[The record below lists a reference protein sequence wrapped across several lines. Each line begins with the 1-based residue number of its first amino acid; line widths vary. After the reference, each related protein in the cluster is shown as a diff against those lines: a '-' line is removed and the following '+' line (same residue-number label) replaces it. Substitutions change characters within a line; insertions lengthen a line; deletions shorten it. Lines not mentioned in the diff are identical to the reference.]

1 MPSRTPERSPHRLQ
15 VRDDLASPAALRLGS
30 PSASRLND
38 AHTPRV
44 SESLRGIPRSAVT
57 GTFGSGSPYTN
68 TNSSG
73 GSAARPRNMARNH
86 STTAYPVSHPV
97 NPAYSTYNASQ
108 MGSMSRSASRSRPA
122 LKDVLA
128 APPLGARRV
137 EEDDEAEVVDR
148 GADLIR
154 KRQRERKEARR
165 KKERERRKLEDGVT
179 PDVSAP
185 PTSQAGDSLSAQQAR
200 IPVGR
205 SASRSR
211 LQTERTGSESYF
223 GSSWSSSIT
232 PQGPLSPRDEVRAPS
247 TYASTVDEDDDDESR
262 RAESFVEDVVHS
274 VIEAEAALEQEEEEE
289 DHDGE
294 ESGENE
300 DEDEEGVTLKDRQ
313 DVSQL
318 PAM

>member
-1 MPSRTPERSPHRLQ
+1 MSSRTPERSPNRLQ
-15 VRDDLASPAALRLGS
+15 VHDNLASPAGRRSGS
-30 PSASRLND
+30 PSVSRSSD

-97 NPAYSTYNASQ
+97 NPAYSTYQTSQ

-122 LKDVLA
+122 LKDVVT
-128 APPLGARRV
+128 PLVGRHV
-137 EEDDEAEVVDR
+137 EEDDETEVVDR

-154 KRQRERKEARR
+154 KRQRERKEARK
-165 KKERERRKLEDGVT
+165 KKERERRKVEEGVT

-185 PTSQAGDSLSAQQAR
+185 PTSQPGDSLSAQQAR

-205 SASRSR
+205 STSRSR
-211 LQTERTGSESYF
+211 LSSGTHAERTGSESYF
-223 GSSWSSSIT
+223 SSSWSSSIT
-232 PQGPLSPRDEVRAPS
+232 PQGPLSPRDEIRPPS

-262 RAESFVEDVVHS
+262 RAESFVEEIVHN
-274 VIEAEAALEQEEEEE
+274 VIEAETAQEGDE
-289 DHDGE
+289 DEDDDV

-300 DEDEEGVTLKDRQ
+300 DDEGVTLKDRQ
-313 DVSQL
+313 DVGL
-318 PAM
+318 LAL